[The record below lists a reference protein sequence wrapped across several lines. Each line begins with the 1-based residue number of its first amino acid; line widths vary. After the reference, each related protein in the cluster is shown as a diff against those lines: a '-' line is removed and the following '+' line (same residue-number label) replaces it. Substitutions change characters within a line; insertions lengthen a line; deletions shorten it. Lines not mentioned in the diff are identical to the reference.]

1 MAVPSN
7 TIQEVSRVGVREDLS
22 DVIYQIDR
30 EETPFISNIGRK
42 GAKNTY
48 VEWQTDSLAAA
59 NADNKA
65 IQGDDLTNTS
75 RSPTTRV
82 GNHTQIFTK
91 TIGTSTTAR
100 AVDTAG
106 RKDEHLYQLTK
117 AGSEIKR
124 DMEKRFVGNYG
135 SVAATNSVA
144 GEAAGALAWLTTN
157 TDLSGAGTPSDGGF
171 SAGTVTAATNGTL
184 RAFTEA
190 QLASA
195 HADAWNAG
203 GKPSMVIFSMNLM
216 FAAGQFTGIA
226 DARRETGNK
235 LATIIGGADVYVSP
249 AGQLTF
255 VPDLF
260 ASDRDAFLCDPKLWK
275 VRELDP
281 MQRRQLATTG
291 LADRTALYTE
301 ATLEASNEA
310 GNAVIRD
317 IEPA

>member
-1 MAVPSN
+1 MAVPTN

-30 EETPFISNIGRK
+30 EETPFISNIGRS

-65 IQGDDLTNTS
+65 IQGDDLSNDS

-117 AGSEIKR
+117 AGSELKR
-124 DMEKRFVGNYG
+124 DMEKRFVGNYA
-135 SVAATNSVA
+135 SVAATSSVA
-144 GEAAGALAWLTTN
+144 GEAGGALAWLTTN
-157 TDLSGAGTPSDGGF
+157 TSVGATTGADGGF
-171 SAGTVTAATNGTL
+171 SAGTVSAATNGDL
-184 RAFTEA
+184 RDFTEA

-203 GKPSMVIFSMNLM
+203 GKPTMVIFSMDLM
-216 FAAGQFTGIA
+216 FAAGSFTGIA
-226 DARRETGNK
+226 DQRRETGNK

-260 ASDRDAFLCDPKLWK
+260 ASSRDAFLCDPKLWK
-275 VRELDP
+275 IRELDP
-281 MQRRQLATTG
+281 MQRRKLATTG

-317 IEPA
+317 IQPA